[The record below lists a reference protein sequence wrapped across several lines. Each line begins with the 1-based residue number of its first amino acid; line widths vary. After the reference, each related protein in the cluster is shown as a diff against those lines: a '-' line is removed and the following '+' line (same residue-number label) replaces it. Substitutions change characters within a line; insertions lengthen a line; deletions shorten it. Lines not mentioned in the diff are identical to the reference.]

1 MPTVDR
7 QVSTDC
13 WPWRR
18 RRRPSVWSDDENGE
32 KFSYYHVGGDF
43 VWSTRCVR
51 VCVCVC
57 VFVLIRNVS
66 KTCESFIY
74 FSEPIHNPTSLF
86 RVRPSHHRPFSWLC
100 QMQSRVRIIS
110 VRLRGRS
117 FFPEYISKPSVGV
130 SADLHAAGM
139 VVASQQ
145 ADSSKSVYRYKT
157 QCIGNF
163 FSNSARQPIRVLRD
177 MFDIT
182 RP

>member
-163 FSNSARQPIRVLRD
+163 FFQIRRVN
-177 MFDIT
+177 
-182 RP
+182 P